1 MARVD
6 VGESGGRL
14 VGKAMSTGV
23 VAEPVWTGAVM
34 STGVEAVPGW
44 TGIVMLLRQVAE
56 LPVTRPRGGW

>member
-14 VGKAMSTGV
+14 IGEAMSTGV

-34 STGVEAVPGW
+34 STGDEAEPVW
-44 TGIVMLLRQVAE
+44 TFANAA
-56 LPVTRPRGGW
+56 PREGV